1 MKTIYKLATVLI
13 ILISYQVKAQGDAL
27 KILPN
32 GNVGIGKEPQNDKL
46 IVGGNIHID
55 APASNDQ
62 IDAMTIDVKGF
73 NNTPNAQRSTF
84 FKVKDIGGNSQPFT
98 IRGDGNVGIG
108 RVPQDDKLLVVG
120 NIHNEVPGSNS
131 PINAMTVDVMTFGSG
146 ENAANSTYFRVRDIG
161 AGITNQP
168 FTISGNGNVGIGI
181 SKPKIALDVKLG
193 STIGTSEQPNGQ
205 HDESSKG
212 IKVSFGHQGADF
224 IGMRTIVSGGTNHC
238 GNSGDIRFDTWEC
251 NTSGSREVMRISGR
265 GNVGIGTDNP
275 LQARL
280 VVNGSDI
287 MSTQGYSFLTR
298 KRANFNS
305 ITGEAGGANVY
316 CSIYASDRIAAV
328 EFNAFSDER
337 IKNIIG
343 VSNNE
348 NDLKIL
354 SKIEITNY
362 KMIDTIAKGNQLYKK
377 VIAQQVEK
385 VYPAAVNKHLTDVIP
400 NIYQLSA
407 INNGWI
413 DITVKDLIAGDK
425 VKLVFSSEQI
435 IVDVLEIGKG
445 KIKVNCEKEG
455 DVFVYGKQVND
466 FRTVDYEAISMLN
479 VSATQALLKRIEALE
494 AKDTASV
501 NTINELKDSQLLL
514 NKRLQK
520 IEERLLHD
528 VAQN

>member
-1 MKTIYKLATVLI
+1 MKTIYKLVLILI
-13 ILISYQVKAQGDAL
+13 ILISHQVEAQDAL
-27 KILPN
+27 KILQN
-32 GNVGIGKEPQNDKL
+32 GNVGIGTEPQNDKL

-73 NNTPNAQRSTF
+73 NNITNAQRSTF
-84 FKVKDIGGNSQPFT
+84 FKVKDIAGYSQPFT

-108 RVPQDDKLLVVG
+108 KLPQSDRLIVGG
-120 NIHNEVPGSNS
+120 NIHVDIAVTPNPVDALLVDVAGFSTSENAKKSAFFKIRDLDKKSEPFTVLGDGTITTEAAASTS
-131 PINAMTVDVMTFGSG
+131 PINGMTVNVKSFSTR
-146 ENAANSTYFRVRDIG
+146 ENAIKSTYFKVRDIG
-161 AGITNQP
+161 GNFQP
-168 FTISGNGNVGIGI
+168 FMI
-181 SKPKIALDVKLG
+181 
-193 STIGTSEQPNGQ
+193 
-205 HDESSKG
+205 
-212 IKVSFGHQGADF
+212 
-224 IGMRTIVSGGTNHC
+224 R
-238 GNSGDIRFDTWEC
+238 GD
-251 NTSGSREVMRISGR
+251 
-265 GNVGIGTDNP
+265 GNVGIGTEDP
-275 LQARL
+275 SQAKL
-280 VVNGSDI
+280 VVFGSV
-287 MSTQGYSFLTR
+287 STELAYSYLT
-298 KRANFNS
+298 KKANVA
-305 ITGEAGGANVY
+305 ITGQYAGISP
-316 CSIYASDRIAAV
+316 CSIYASDRVAAT

-425 VKLVFSSEQI
+425 VKLVFSKEQI

-466 FRTVDYEAISMLN
+466 FRTVDYEAIAMLN
-479 VSATQALLKRIEALE
+479 ISATQALLNRIEVLE

-501 NTINELKDSQLLL
+501 NTINELKESQLQL
-514 NKRLQK
+514 NKRMQK

-528 VAQN
+528 LVQN